1 MSRCTVCN
9 SPERSRIE
17 SSVELGWSLRAV
29 GERFGVSPSALSR
42 HRRGHHTELQEA
54 EREIARLKA
63 ARERDEH
70 MSAVWRVF
78 SRAGWGTP
86 DEIGHRVGCITAA
99 LVAQEDYET
108 LSGLMRAT
116 GCSESAIWQTVE
128 TAARGNG
135 EDVGEVWEWIYAPA
149 GIGEA

>member
-17 SSVELGWSLRAV
+17 SSIELGWSLRSV

-42 HRRGHHTELQEA
+42 HRRSHHTEIAEA

-63 ARERDEH
+63 QQEKQEH
-70 MSAVWRVF
+70 MVAVWRVF
-78 SRAGWGTP
+78 SRAGWSTP
-86 DEIGHRVGCITAA
+86 DEIGHRVGRITAA

-128 TAARGNG
+128 TAAQGNG
-135 EDVGEVWEWIYAPA
+135 EDPGRVWEELFAP
-149 GIGEA
+149 ELEEV